1 MMFSRISIALCK
13 ERKNDMPLIL
23 FMILQVILA
32 IGLIVT
38 ILLQSGK
45 TPGLSSTLT
54 GTADTFMSKN
64 KGKALDKQL
73 AKATKWIAIVFVLL
87 TLALTLVS

>member
-1 MMFSRISIALCK
+1 MS
-13 ERKNDMPLIL
+13 
-23 FMILQVILA
+23 VI
-32 IGLIVT
+32 ILIVVQVLLALFLIAT

-64 KGKALDKQL
+64 KARSLDVRL
-73 AKATKWIAIVFVLL
+73 AKATKWIAIVFVVL
-87 TLALTLVS
+87 TLGLNLMI

>member
-1 MMFSRISIALCK
+1 
-13 ERKNDMPLIL
+13 MPLIL